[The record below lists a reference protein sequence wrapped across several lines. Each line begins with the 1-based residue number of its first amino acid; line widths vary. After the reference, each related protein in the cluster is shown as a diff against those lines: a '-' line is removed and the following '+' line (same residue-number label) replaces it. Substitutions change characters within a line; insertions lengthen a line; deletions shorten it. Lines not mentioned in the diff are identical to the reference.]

1 MFKLTVK
8 NQTEKV
14 ALADIPA
21 LRKSFAAA
29 SLMIV
34 IGVAL
39 AQSIHGAFLI
49 LPLLV
54 SVGLMFSALA
64 GWCPMALLME
74 KYFVK
79 K

>member
-14 ALADIPA
+14 DLANIPA
-21 LRKSFAAA
+21 LRKSFALA

-54 SVGLMFSALA
+54 SVSLMFTALR